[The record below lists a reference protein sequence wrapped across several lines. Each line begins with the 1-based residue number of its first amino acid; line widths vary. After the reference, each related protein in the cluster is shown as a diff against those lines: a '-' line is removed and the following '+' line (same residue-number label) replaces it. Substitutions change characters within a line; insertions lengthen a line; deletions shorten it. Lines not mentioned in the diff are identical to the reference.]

1 VSFKFNYC
9 DSSVTPLNTTH
20 LLLSQFRNASQKSFV
35 AFADSKNI
43 LIYDLITS
51 SLVDK
56 IPLECFD
63 DPPVIYFLNEQELLC
78 GSSKAVNIYERTQA
92 KVTKSK
98 ETGFYTNSFRTCD
111 NKVLLHGDSRMA
123 IWDIDEDTL
132 VLAQEIPML
141 FEATFWGDKVI
152 STHMQ
157 GKIRIWN
164 KNLQE
169 LQILNSLTNSIYSID
184 IWDAN
189 SLIINIADKVGI
201 ISAENG
207 DAIKTFTIPSASTS
221 DILFLRKCMNT
232 IACVRSDEL
241 VVFDVNTSQV
251 IFATEW
257 NTNGA
262 NVYRPLS
269 HIGSKIIYFDGSDVV
284 TFDIKRQQTSRIVN
298 PNTNRRVELC
308 VWSKFISF

>member
-1 VSFKFNYC
+1 
-9 DSSVTPLNTTH
+9 LNTTP
-20 LLLSQFRNASQKSFV
+20 LLQSQFRNASQKSLV
-35 AFADSKNI
+35 AFADSENI

-51 SLVDK
+51 VLVGK
-56 IPLECFD
+56 IPLDSFD

-78 GSSKAVNIYERTQA
+78 GSSKAVNVYDRTQA

-111 NKVLLHGDSRMA
+111 NKVLLHGDTRMA

-132 VLAQEIPML
+132 VLAEEIPML

-157 GKIRIWN
+157 GKVRIWN
-164 KNLQE
+164 KDLQE
-169 LQILNSLTNSIYSID
+169 LQVLKLATNSIYSID
-184 IWDAN
+184 IWDTN
-189 SLIINIADKVGI
+189 SFIINIADKVGI
-201 ISAENG
+201 VSLENG
-207 DAIKTFTIPSASTS
+207 DEIKTFTIPSASTS

-241 VVFDVNTSQV
+241 VVFDANTSQV

-269 HIGSKIIYFDGSDVV
+269 QIGSKIIFFDGLDVV
-284 TFDIKRQQTSRIVN
+284 TFDIKRLQTSRIIN